1 MPSIGWPEILVII
14 LLVVLL
20 FGARKIPDIGKG
32 IGEGIRN
39 FRKAFKGESG
49 EKEEN
54 QQSEKEQEQ
63 KS

>member
-39 FRKAFKGESG
+39 FRKAFKGEAE
-49 EKEEN
+49 EKGKN
-54 QQSEKEQEQ
+54 QESEKEQEQ

>member
-20 FGARKIPDIGKG
+20 FGARKIPEIGKG

-39 FRKAFKGESG
+39 FRKAFKGDAG
-49 EKEEN
+49 EKERS
-54 QQSEKEQEQ
+54 QKSEKEQEQ
-63 KS
+63 NN

>member
-1 MPSIGWPEILVII
+1 MPSLGWPEILVII

-39 FRKAFKGESG
+39 FKKAFRADSEE
-49 EKEEN
+49 EKKS
-54 QQSEKEQEQ
+54 QKPDKEQEQ